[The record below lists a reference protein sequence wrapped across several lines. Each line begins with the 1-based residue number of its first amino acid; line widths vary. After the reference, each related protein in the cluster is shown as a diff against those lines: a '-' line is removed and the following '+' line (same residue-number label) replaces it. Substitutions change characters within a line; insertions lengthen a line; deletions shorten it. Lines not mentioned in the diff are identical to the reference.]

1 MGWVAECC
9 STIYFALITSMHVF
23 LSLDESSAFV
33 EVGARE
39 LCSWEKERERE
50 ESQND
55 VSGKHSGAQI
65 SSY

>member
-1 MGWVAECC
+1 
-9 STIYFALITSMHVF
+9 MHVF
-23 LSLDESSAFV
+23 LSLEESSAFV
-33 EVGARE
+33 EVEARE
-39 LCSWEKERERE
+39 LCSWERERE

>member
-9 STIYFALITSMHVF
+9 STIYFAPITSMHVF
-23 LSLDESSAFV
+23 LSLEESSAFV
-33 EVGARE
+33 EVEASE
-39 LCSWEKERERE
+39 LCSWERERE